1 MEKKGARAVVVSG
14 AIALL
19 IACAVF
25 LLLKWRSGPLGPL
38 GPLDSSG
45 TGTGS
50 GSWLESLGIGTQAPQ
65 TQQQYQVPAPTQP
78 PYDDSDGGY
87 GGQGTVSVPV
97 IMPVQTIEIGDLPSI
112 FPEDEFGVPIT
123 EAQFATPARAK
134 GFDDTAAALK
144 EGAFSDERVMPSL
157 STKNGGMLSTLDV
170 RGDYTAPVL
179 FDPKDRTCGSCDKQC
194 VLDGKWNQSSA
205 QRNIDLGI
213 IKEERRRRIVFADE

>member
-19 IACAVF
+19 IAGVVF
-25 LLLKWRSGPLGPL
+25 LLLKWRSGPLDIG
-38 GPLDSSG
+38 SG
-45 TGTGS
+45 SGS
-50 GSWLESLGIGTQAPQ
+50 GSWLASLGIGTQSPQLPQAP
-65 TQQQYQVPAPTQP
+65 VPTQP
-78 PYDDSDGGY
+78 PYADDGY
-87 GGQGTVSVPV
+87 GYDYGAVPQQAGAGAAPV
-97 IMPVQTIEIGDLPSI
+97 IMPVQTIELGDLPSI

>member
-19 IACAVF
+19 VAGIVF
-25 LLLKWRSGPLGPL
+25 LLLKWRPVAIDIAGSG
-38 GPLDSSG
+38 S
-45 TGTGS
+45 GS
-50 GSWLESLGIGTQAPQ
+50 GSWLASLGIGTQAP
-65 TQQQYQVPAPTQP
+65 VPYEQDPYEQDPSGLPGLSGLSGLPGLSGPSGPSAPI
-78 PYDDSDGGY
+78 
-87 GGQGTVSVPV
+87 V
-97 IMPVQTIEIGDLPSI
+97 MPVQTIQFGDLPSI
-112 FPEDEFGVPIT
+112 FPEDEFGVPIS

-144 EGAFSDERVMPSL
+144 DGAFSDERVMPSL

-179 FDPKDRTCGSCDKQC
+179 FDPKDRACGSCDKQC